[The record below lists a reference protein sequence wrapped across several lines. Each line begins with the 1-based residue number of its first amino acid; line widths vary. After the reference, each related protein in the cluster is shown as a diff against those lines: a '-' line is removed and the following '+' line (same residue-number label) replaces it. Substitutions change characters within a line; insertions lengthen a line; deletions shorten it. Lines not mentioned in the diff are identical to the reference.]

1 MRITRSGPPETTI
14 FPCEPTASAY
24 IDALAPDDSGGEKV
38 TVGCADC
45 TSDERER
52 SQSLMVRSN
61 EPDAIQPCSR
71 LAQKA

>member
-14 FPCEPTASAY
+14 CPCEPTASAY
-24 IDALAPDDSGGEKV
+24 IDALGPDDSGGENV
-38 TVGCADC
+38 MVGCAGCDC
-45 TSDERER
+45 DERER
-52 SQSLMVRSN
+52 SQNLMVRSN

>member
-14 FPCEPTASAY
+14 CPCRSTASAY

-38 TVGCADC
+38 MMGCAGC
-45 TSDERER
+45 ACDERER

-61 EPDAIQPCSR
+61 EPDAIQPCPR